1 METNICNECGRE
13 MSDNKK
19 LCHDCQNKKD
29 DKKRKVFKGILGA
42 LPLVVIAATRYFS
55 GSNDESN
62 NS

>member
-1 METNICNECGRE
+1 METNVCSKCGRE

-29 DKKRKVFKGILGA
+29 DKKRVFGSILGA
-42 LPLVVIAATRYFS
+42 LAVGIVATQYFL